1 MNEREQVLWT
11 GTATARFVLM
21 VLLVVGLAG
30 VLRENILLV
39 AVALAVG
46 AVFSGV
52 RVVVSTDR
60 VVVRSVVGVP
70 FATVPLADIT
80 GAESVRIPAS
90 GTWGMR
96 FRQGE
101 RSIVVRSGEAL
112 RIRRASGMDLL
123 VGVDGADEAAD
134 TLRVLLG
141 SVG

>member
-1 MNEREQVLWT
+1 VNEREQVLWT

-30 VLRENILLV
+30 VLRENILIV
-39 AVALAVG
+39 AIALAVG

-60 VVVRSVVGVP
+60 VVVRSAVGIP
-70 FATVPLADIT
+70 FATVPLADIE
-80 GAESVRIPAS
+80 GVEAEDIPAT
-90 GTWGMR
+90 GRWGVR
-96 FRQGE
+96 WRPGE

-112 RIRRASGMDLL
+112 RIHRTTGTDLL
-123 VGVDGADEAAD
+123 VGVDDAREGAD

-141 SVG
+141 RPG